1 MKNKRLFRLVFCS
14 IVAAAAAAFFV
25 VLPQTAEAAFNPNY
39 IISDFEYFN
48 YSSLS
53 VKGIQQFLNTQNGAL
68 KNLSFST
75 PNGKKT
81 AAEIIYEASQTNR
94 LNPKAIIT
102 TLQKEQSL
110 ITSASRATDYILSK
124 AMGYGYA
131 DGSTDRTWNTF
142 YLQIMQGSK
151 LLGDDPVDGRTSR
164 YKVGQTYN
172 FDGQNVTIGN
182 ESTGLLYQYTP
193 HIHGNELFSTY
204 WNKWFQIKYPDGTL
218 LRANGEPGV
227 WLINNG
233 KRYGFLS
240 RIAFLSRGFQFKNI
254 IVLPLENILS
264 YEWGGDVQFPNLSF
278 VQDKN
283 GQLYFMNGLTKQ
295 PVTSSVKKDLIDN
308 GLLYEQEIVIPENTR
323 EYNALTSLSTAE
335 ALSSPAKV
343 KYPTGVLIQDIST
356 GAIAY
361 VKDGISHMLHSKE
374 ILQTQFP
381 NRTWIR
387 VSHEEF
393 TSFKRGTAMKLRDGT
408 LVRSPKYGGGV
419 FIISNGTKRPIT
431 SRAVFDGLGFKM
443 ENVIKT
449 DDKTMDLHP
458 TGAPFDAAH

>member
-1 MKNKRLFRLVFCS
+1 MRIFRLVLKSS
-14 IVAAAAAAFFV
+14 IIAAAATFFV
-25 VLPQTAEAAFNPNY
+25 ILPHATHAAFNPNY
-39 IISDFEYFN
+39 ILSDFEYFN

-53 VKGIQQFLNTQNGAL
+53 VKGIQQFLNSQNGAL

-75 PNGKKT
+75 PNGTKT
-81 AAEIIYEASQTNR
+81 SAQIIYEASQTNR
-94 LNPKAIIT
+94 LSPKAILA

-110 ITSASRATDYILSK
+110 ITSPSRATDYILSK

-131 DGSTDRTWNTF
+131 DGTTDRTWNTF

-204 WNKWFQIKYPDGTL
+204 WNRWFQIKYPDGTL
-218 LRANGEPGV
+218 LRAEGEPGV

-254 IVLPLENILS
+254 IVLPLEQVLA

-278 VQDKN
+278 VKDKA
-283 GQLYFMNGLTKQ
+283 GQLYFLNGLNKQ
-295 PVTSSVKKDLIDN
+295 PVSAAVKKDFIDN
-308 GLLYEQEIVIPENTR
+308 GLLYEQEIIIPSGVR
-323 EYNALTSLSTAE
+323 EYNALNSLTTSE
-335 ALSSPAKV
+335 ALTSPLKV
-343 KYPTGVLIQDIST
+343 KYPTGVLVQDIST
-356 GAIAY
+356 GAIGY
-361 VKDGISHMLHSKE
+361 VKNGILHILNSKE
-374 ILQTQFP
+374 VLQTQFP
-381 NRTWIR
+381 NQTWIR
-387 VSHEEF
+387 ITHSEF
-393 TSFKRGTAMKLRDGT
+393 ASFQRGAPIKLRDGT

-419 FIISNGTKRPIT
+419 YIISNGSKRPIT
-431 SRAVFDGLGFKM
+431 SRVVFDGLGFKM

-458 TGAPFDAAH
+458 TGAPFDGAH